1 MFRSGCCD
9 DLHALR
15 PAGGLGMNLGI
26 VTPQLNHYGG
36 SEVYLLECLRRW
48 QEAVDITLYT
58 PFLRRD
64 LLDEF
69 EIASRVKVV
78 KLPRGRTGP
87 DAFFYN
93 TVVLPRLWEQVIGPH
108 DLYFLYLFPTHF
120 IQRRP
125 SVWFAAEPLRTLY
138 DLRQEHDGGAEVS
151 IHLYPKMTYDRV
163 SASELDV
170 LLHLI
175 ETIDSHASID
185 RLATNS
191 RSTGEYLRTI
201 YGRAPD
207 RVVYPGVNLPR
218 TVSPPLSSDPLLF
231 VGNLWQHKR
240 IDLIIKAL
248 AQTPNGILRI
258 VGEGPEKENLRRL
271 ARGLGLDGR
280 VVFSGRVDQQALS
293 EIYAGSSICVYTPQR
308 EPFGMVPL
316 EAAAAGRPVIAT
328 EGGGYSEVL
337 NDSCARFVPA
347 HPDKIAETIAMVLG
361 DPDLA
366 RRMGAAGRKIAAN
379 HSWERTADELLELF
393 RETASRR
400 PARSVRPLL
409 GAHYYPWY
417 RAGEQPQ
424 HWNENREFAAVMDPP
439 SGGEYSSSD
448 PNLIRRHLQ
457 MAADAQLDF
466 LVVNWQV
473 TFQGLNPT
481 EVEATRM
488 LFAAVEKAPRPLKLA
503 ILLAI
508 NTEDVKVVEAAL
520 KTLRSEFMPS
530 SVYQRVRGRPLL
542 WYYLSG
548 PFLGFLFYHRHQLSR
563 LSRGFH
569 TIATGQ
575 IVFNQFVPRPLR
587 EFFSGWCIYSPL
599 QVGARHV
606 REAIWTS
613 SYRSFAEDGG
623 ALRVF
628 TVCPGYDDTRL
639 ASPQRS
645 QSRYRRTSRR
655 GTLTY
660 EHLQRVAL
668 DLEPSPDLVVITSF
682 NEFHENT
689 HLEPSAAF
697 GDTFLRSTRSFQQ
710 ALGKQAMRLHRARP

>member
-1 MFRSGCCD
+1 
-9 DLHALR
+9 
-15 PAGGLGMNLGI
+15 MNLGI
-26 VTPQLNHYGG
+26 VTPDLSHYGG

-48 QEAVDITLYT
+48 QEVMDITLYT
-58 PFLRRD
+58 PFYRRD

-69 EIASRVKVV
+69 GVRSRVKVV
-78 KLPRGRTGP
+78 RLPAGRTGP

-93 TVVLPRLWEQVIGPH
+93 TVVLPRVWEQMIRPH

-125 SVWFAAEPLRTLY
+125 SVWFAAEPLRILY
-138 DLRQEHDGGAEVS
+138 DLRREHQGTEKVS
-151 IHLYPKMTYDRV
+151 IHLYPKMRYDRV
-163 SASELDV
+163 IASELDV

-175 ETIDSHASID
+175 ETIDSSAGID

-191 RSTGEYLRTI
+191 RTTGEYLRTI

-207 RVVYPGVNLPR
+207 KVVYPGVHLPES
-218 TVSPPLSSDPLLF
+218 VSPPSLSDPLLF

-240 IDLIIKAL
+240 VDLVIKAL
-248 AQTPNGILRI
+248 ARLRNGSLRI
-258 VGEGPEKENLRRL
+258 VGEGPEKQSLRRL
-271 ARGLGLDGR
+271 ARGLGLEGR
-280 VVFSGRVDQQALS
+280 VVFGGRVNQNALS
-293 EIYAGSSICVYTPQR
+293 DVYARSSICVYTPQR

-337 NDSCARFVPA
+337 NDTCARFVPA
-347 HPDKIAETIAMVLG
+347 NPEKIAESIATVLG

-366 RRMGAAGRKIAAN
+366 RRMGVAGREIAAN
-379 HSWERTADELLELF
+379 HSWERTAAELLELF
-393 RETASRR
+393 GETVSRR
-400 PARSVRPLL
+400 VSRPRRPLL

-417 RAGEQPQ
+417 RTGDQPQ
-424 HWNENREFAAVMDPP
+424 HWNENLEFAAVTDPP
-439 SGGEYSSSD
+439 LKGAYSSVD
-448 PNLIRRHLQ
+448 PGLIRSHLR

-481 EVEATRM
+481 ELEATRM
-488 LFAAVEKAPRPLKLA
+488 LFAAAQKAPRPLTIA
-503 ILLAI
+503 ILMAI
-508 NTEDVKVVEAAL
+508 NTDDAKAVEGAL
-520 KTLRSEFMPS
+520 NTLRTEFMPS
-530 SVYQRVRGRPLL
+530 PVYQRMRGRPLI

-548 PFLGFLFYHRHQLSR
+548 PFLGFLFYHRDLLAR
-563 LSRGFH
+563 LTRGFH
-569 TIATGQ
+569 AIGTGQ
-575 IVFNQFVPRPLR
+575 IIFNQFVPRPLR
-587 EFFSGWCIYSPL
+587 EFFSGWCVYSPL
-599 QVGARHV
+599 QVGRRTV

-623 ALRVF
+623 AIRVF

-645 QSRYRRTSRR
+645 QSRYRITSRR
-655 GTLTY
+655 GTRTY
-660 EHLQRVAL
+660 EHMQQVAL
-668 DLEPSPDLVVITSF
+668 DLDPSPDLVVVTSF

-689 HLEPSAAF
+689 HIEPSMAF
-697 GDTFLRSTRSFQQ
+697 GDAFLRSTRAFQE
-710 ALGKQAMRLHRARP
+710 ALQHRRARS

>member
-1 MFRSGCCD
+1 
-9 DLHALR
+9 
-15 PAGGLGMNLGI
+15 MNIGV
-26 VTPQLNHYGG
+26 VTPQLDHYGG

-48 QEAVDITLYT
+48 QEAMDVTVYT
-58 PFLRRD
+58 PLYRRD
-64 LLDEF
+64 LLNEF
-69 EIASRVKVV
+69 NVGSRVKMV
-78 KLPRGRTGP
+78 KLPGGRTGR

-93 TVVLPRLWEQVIGPH
+93 TVVLPRLWEQMIRPH

-125 SVWFAAEPLRTLY
+125 SVWFAAEPLRILY
-138 DLRQEHDGGAEVS
+138 DLRREHHGAEEVS
-151 IHLYPKMTYDRV
+151 IHLYPKMRYDRV
-163 SASELDV
+163 VASELDV

-175 ETIDSHASID
+175 ETIDSSASID

-191 RSTGEYLRTI
+191 RATGEYLRTI

-207 RVVYPGVNLPR
+207 RVVYPGVNLPA

-240 IDLIIKAL
+240 IDLLIKAL
-248 AQTPNGILRI
+248 ARLPNGSLRI
-258 VGEGPEKENLRRL
+258 IGEGPEKQNLRRL

-280 VVFSGRVDQQALS
+280 VLFSGRVDQNTLN
-293 EIYAGSSICVYTPQR
+293 EVYARSSICVYTPQR

-316 EAAAAGRPVIAT
+316 EAAAAARPVIAT

-347 HPDKIAETIAMVLG
+347 HPDKIAESIATVLG
-361 DPDLA
+361 DSDLA
-366 RRMGAAGRKIAAN
+366 RRMGAAGREIAAH
-379 HSWERTADELLELF
+379 HSWDRTAGELLDLF
-393 RETASRR
+393 RETVS
-400 PARSVRPLL
+400 RSVVARPRQPLL

-417 RAGEQPQ
+417 RAGDQPQ
-424 HWNENREFAAVMDPP
+424 HWNENQEFAAVTDLPL
-439 SGGEYSSSD
+439 GGVYSSGD
-448 PNLIRRHLQ
+448 RGLIRNHLR

-466 LVVNWQV
+466 LVINLQV

-481 EVEATRM
+481 ELEATRM
-488 LFAAVEKAPRPLKLA
+488 LFAAAEKAPRPLNLA

-508 NTEDVKVVEAAL
+508 NTEDAAMVEAAL
-520 KTLRSEFMPS
+520 KTIRSEFMPS
-530 SVYQRVRGRPLL
+530 PVYQRLHGRPLL

-548 PFLGFLFYHRHQLSR
+548 PFLGFLFHHRDLLTR
-563 LSRGFH
+563 LTRGFH
-569 TIATGQ
+569 AIATGQ

-599 QVGARHV
+599 QVGRRIV

-623 ALRVF
+623 AVRAF

-645 QSRYRRTSRR
+645 QSRYRSTSRR
-655 GTLTY
+655 GTSTY
-660 EHLQRVAL
+660 EQMQQVAVNL
-668 DLEPSPDLVVITSF
+668 DPSPDLIVVTSF

-689 HLEPSAAF
+689 HIEPSQAF
-697 GDTFLRSTRSFQQ
+697 GDTFLRSTAAFKEALQHRRS
-710 ALGKQAMRLHRARP
+710 RP